1 MAELVYL
8 LCASTSILCAVLL
21 MRGYR
26 SSRMRLL
33 FWSAFCFVG
42 LAINNLLL
50 LLDLLVF
57 PDVDLFLLRT
67 FVALVAVGVLLIAL
81 IWERP

>member
-1 MAELVYL
+1 MAEIVYL
-8 LCASTSILCAVLL
+8 LCAGTSILCALLL

-26 SSRMRLL
+26 ASRTRLL
-33 FWSAFCFVG
+33 FWSAFCFIG

-50 LLDLLVF
+50 LIDLLVF
-57 PDVDLFLLRT
+57 PDIDLFLART
-67 FVALVAVGVLLIAL
+67 FVALMAIGVLLIAL